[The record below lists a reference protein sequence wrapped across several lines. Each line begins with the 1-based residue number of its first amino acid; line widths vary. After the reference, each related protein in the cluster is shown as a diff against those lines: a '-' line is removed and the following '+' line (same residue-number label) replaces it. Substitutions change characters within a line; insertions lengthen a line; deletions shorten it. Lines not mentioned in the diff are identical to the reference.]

1 VKVAERAPFAIWQ
14 QGALLSLIEKD
25 GAVIAPLSGARHAGL
40 PLVVGRGADKAA
52 AAFVA
57 RVAAYP
63 ALAKRVRGYVRV
75 SDRRWSLRLDNGMT
89 IKLPETGEDAALAEL
104 VELEAR
110 HGLFSRDVQTVDMRL
125 ADRLVLRLA
134 PDAAAA
140 REATLKERLGKRY
153 RPAGQAI

>member
-1 VKVAERAPFAIWQ
+1 
-14 QGALLSLIEKD
+14 
-25 GAVIAPLSGARHAGL
+25 
-40 PLVVGRGADKAA
+40 
-52 AAFVA
+52 
-57 RVAAYP
+57 
-63 ALAKRVRGYVRV
+63 
-75 SDRRWSLRLDNGMT
+75 MT